1 MKKPKPFMKRI
12 LRLSIYSM
20 VLLLAT
26 AAVTFCMK
34 ANFNEGEAWFEHE
47 ESEEEEAAEGN
58 LPGIIRAMDLWSD
71 MRTYPNKSM
80 NASTFSEAFEKTKRE
95 LEVRMSTNGANGAYS
110 AGT

>member
-1 MKKPKPFMKRI
+1 MKKPEPFMKRI

-26 AAVTFCMK
+26 ATVTIFMK
-34 ANFNEGEAWFEHE
+34 ANLNEGEAWFEHE

-80 NASTFSEAFEKTKRE
+80 NASTFSEAFEKAKKQRE
-95 LEVRMSTNGANGAYS
+95 VLLSANGANGAYS
-110 AGT
+110 